1 MNMNHDAIGSA
12 IREAAGEE
20 IMPLWRN
27 LHEHQI
33 EFKSPDDVVTVAD
46 RNCEDKLSKALLGV
60 IPGSL
65 VIGEESVHRNAS
77 LMDMLGDERP
87 VWVIDPLDGTS
98 NFAAGEGPIAVM
110 VCLIHKRET
119 IGAWIYDPVNETM
132 LQAELGA
139 GCSLDGKKLSTTPFT
154 GNTQN
159 IRGALS
165 TKYLPD
171 TMQPRAI
178 SGARSLGV
186 TLASGCAG
194 FDYRA
199 LVTGDYQFVFYYR
212 TLVWDHAPGVL
223 IACEAG
229 AHTGRFDGAR
239 YLPALQDVG
248 LICATDKKIWTEV
261 RDLLVAPSF
270 DPASQ

>member
-1 MNMNHDAIGSA
+1 MNIDHDSITSA
-12 IREAAGEE
+12 IREAAEEE

-33 EFKSPDDVVTVAD
+33 EIKSPGDVVTVAD
-46 RNCEDKLSKALLGV
+46 RACEDRLSRALIAM

-65 VIGEESVHRNAS
+65 VIGEESVHGDAS
-77 LMDMLGDERP
+77 LMDILEGERP

-110 VCLIHKRET
+110 VCLIHNQET
-119 IGAWIYDPVNETM
+119 LGAWIYDPVNATL
-132 LQAELGA
+132 LQAEVGA
-139 GCSLDGKKLSTTPFT
+139 GCSLDGKQLSTTPFT
-154 GNTQN
+154 GNTHN
-159 IRGALS
+159 ISGALS

-171 TMQPRAI
+171 TMKLQAHE
-178 SGARSLGV
+178 GARSLGV
-186 TLASGCAG
+186 TRASGCAG

-223 IACEAG
+223 IAREAG
-229 AHTGRFDGAR
+229 AHTGRFDEES
-239 YLPALQDVG
+239 YLPASENVG
-248 LICATDKKIWTEV
+248 LICATNKKIWTEV
-261 RDLLVAPSF
+261 KDLLVDSSF
-270 DPASQ
+270 EPAAH